1 MKTDLPEEADHQ
13 EPAPPP
19 PNKKRIIL
27 LGVIGVTFAFFIGLA
42 SPNLMDWFTPSAKPP
57 TAINISTPKEGEE
70 IPTDEFSVRLFHYYL
85 KKVSA
90 GNMTVTPAAVTDC
103 LRNLQ
108 RQTDAAH
115 DSLFSPLNLNTES
128 PDCSAEIQHTH
139 MIFTNE
145 RDTLPQNREVEG
157 ILPIDFSENLA
168 EAHSIMNLLAQSYTN
183 GMITHMFSS
192 ASAPRGTRVLATTV
206 LSATTDWYYPF
217 HAHHTEQAEFTNADY
232 TKSRVKFMKS
242 EGNFRMVTDPEGKWK
257 AVALFLRNAAE
268 MALSGKDACA
278 LIIIIPTEEEYMSAR
293 PLATSLTAQ
302 DYGKIR
308 TALAR
313 AQETPATIKLPRMEE
328 VNERLDIFP
337 ALHAMGLGSLAAA
350 DAAPFPKLS
359 ERKPFPLDGFYQ
371 QCALNFVESPVLAAP
386 PADQAGSTTTLEI
399 NRPFIWMLCPL
410 ATPEPPYAM
419 GVREYL

>member
-1 MKTDLPEEADHQ
+1 MNTDSPEEADKQ
-13 EPAPPP
+13 EQDTPPK
-19 PNKKRIIL
+19 NQKRIIL
-27 LGVIGVTFAFFIGLA
+27 LGVIGVAFAFFMGLA
-42 SPNLMDWFTPSAKPP
+42 SPALLDWFTPTAKPP

-85 KKVSA
+85 KKVTA
-90 GNMTVTPAAVTDC
+90 GNITVTPAVVTDC

-108 RQTDAAH
+108 RQTDDAH
-115 DSLFSPLNLNTES
+115 TSLFSPLNLNTKS
-128 PDCSAEIQHTH
+128 TDSSAEIQHTH

-157 ILPIDFSENLA
+157 ILPVDFSDNLA
-168 EAHSIMNLLAQSYTN
+168 EAHRIMNLLVQSYTN
-183 GMITHMFSS
+183 GMTTHMFSS
-192 ASAPRGTRVLATTV
+192 SSAPRGTRVLATTV
-206 LSATTDWYYPF
+206 FSATTDWYYPF
-217 HAHHTEQAEFTNADY
+217 HSHHTEQAEFTNADS
-232 TKSRVKFMKS
+232 TKSEVKFMKS
-242 EGNFRMVTDPEGKWK
+242 EGNFRMVTDPAGKWK
-257 AVALFLRNAAE
+257 AIALFLRNTPE
-268 MALSGKDACA
+268 MALSDKEACA

-328 VNERLDIFP
+328 VNERLDMFP
-337 ALHAMGLGSLAAA
+337 ALHAMGLGSLATA
-350 DAAPFPKLS
+350 DAAPFSKLS
-359 ERKPFPLDGFYQ
+359 ERRPFPLDGFYQ
-371 QCALNFVESPVLAAP
+371 QCALSFVESPVLSAP
-386 PADQAGSTTTLEI
+386 PADQTGSTTTLEI